1 MATLLIVEDD
11 KQTNEA
17 ICEYLKSAGHK
28 IVPAFDGLEAL
39 KIFEQENIDL
49 VVLDIMLPKITGL
62 GVLHELRKK
71 SSVLSLIHI

>member
-39 KIFEQENIDL
+39 KIFEQ
-49 VVLDIMLPKITGL
+49 DILCPYL
-62 GVLHELRKK
+62 GYLRLQKWR
-71 SSVLSLIHI
+71 